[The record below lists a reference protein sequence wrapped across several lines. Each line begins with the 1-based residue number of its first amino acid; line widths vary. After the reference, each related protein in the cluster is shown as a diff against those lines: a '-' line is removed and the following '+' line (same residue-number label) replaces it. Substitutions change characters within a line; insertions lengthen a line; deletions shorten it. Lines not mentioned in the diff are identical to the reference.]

1 MPVEEV
7 GLLLL
12 DEVVQ
17 EEVEVALALLQHLF
31 FGLEVEEVVVAYSKK
46 RPLIV
51 EAGVEAVEVVILIL
65 SAMVA

>member
-51 EAGVEAVEVVILIL
+51 EAGVEVVILIL